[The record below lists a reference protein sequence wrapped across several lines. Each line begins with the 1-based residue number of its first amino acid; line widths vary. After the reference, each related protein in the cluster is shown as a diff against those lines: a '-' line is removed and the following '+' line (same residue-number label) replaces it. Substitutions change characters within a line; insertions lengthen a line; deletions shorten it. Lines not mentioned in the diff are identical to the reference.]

1 MHTFD
6 LLIIGGGPGGYLAA
20 ERAAEGG
27 LQVAL
32 FEERA
37 LGGVCLNEG
46 CIPSKTLLN
55 AAKYYDHALHGEAFG
70 VTVTGAAF
78 DHAQVIARKNQVVK
92 TLVSGVGAKLKSR
105 RVKVV
110 KARAEITGKS
120 AEGFSVTAGGETYVG
135 KRLIIATGSSPLTPP
150 IPGVEAGLKSG
161 FVLTNR
167 EILDLENLPKKLTIV
182 GGGVIGLEMA
192 AYFQTVGTQV
202 TVVEML
208 DKIGGYT
215 DTEISA
221 LLQKELEKKGVAFYL
236 NAAVTAVTQGAVQVQ
251 REAGETQMYD
261 ADKVLLSVGRKPAI
275 QGIGLEH
282 IGIYVERGAIVTDS
296 QLRTNVPG
304 VYAVGDVNGKSMLAH
319 TAYRE
324 AEVAVNHILGKR
336 DTMRYEAVP
345 AVIYT
350 WPEAASVGETE
361 ESANAR
367 GLDVD
372 TVRVPLA
379 YSGRWVAEIVGE
391 EGLCKLI
398 VERGSRRLLGVHL
411 LAPYASEMIYGAS
424 LMLEMRLSVEEIRE
438 LIFPHPTVGEVIRE
452 GLFMI

>member
-1 MHTFD
+1 MHQFD
-6 LLIIGGGPGGYLAA
+6 VLIIGGGPGGYLAA

-27 LQVAL
+27 LQAAL

-55 AAKYYDHALHGEAFG
+55 AAKYYDHARHGAAFG
-70 VTVTGAAF
+70 VTVSGAEIN
-78 DHAQVIARKNQVVK
+78 HAQVVARKNQVVK
-92 TLVSGVGAKLKSR
+92 TLVSGVGAKMRSR

-110 KARAEITGKS
+110 QARAEIQGKS
-120 AEGFSVTAGGETYVG
+120 DGGFTVMAHGETYAG
-135 KRLIIATGSSPLTPP
+135 KRLLIATGSKPLLPP
-150 IPGVEAGLKSG
+150 IPGVEGGLASG

-167 EILDLENLPKKLTIV
+167 EILDLESLPGRLVII

-215 DTEISA
+215 DSEIGA
-221 LLQKELEKKGVAFYL
+221 LLQKELEKKGVVFQL
-236 NAAVTAVTQGAVQVQ
+236 ESTVTGVTQGGIEVQ
-251 REAGETQMYD
+251 REGKTQEIE
-261 ADKVLLSVGRKPAI
+261 ADKVLLSIGRKPAV

-282 IGIYVERGAIVTDS
+282 IGVYVDKGAVVTDAH
-296 QLRTNVPG
+296 LRTNIPG

-324 AEVAVNHILGKR
+324 AEVAVHHMLGKR

-361 ESANAR
+361 EGAKAR
-367 GLDVD
+367 GLDVE

-379 YSGRWVAEIVGE
+379 YSGRYVAETAGE
-391 EGLCKLI
+391 NGLCKLI
-398 VERGSRRLLGVHL
+398 VEKGSQRLLGVHL
-411 LAPYASEMIYGAS
+411 LAPYASEIICGAA
-424 LMLEMRLSVEEIRE
+424 LMLEMRLSIEEIRE

-452 GLFMI
+452 GLFMV